1 MFYFSS
7 DESEEEQPR
16 SVNSSG
22 SVGSRI
28 DDFEDTLERK
38 LKMKSGSC
46 YVRRC
51 FGDIL
56 KVLINGTFGL
66 KIRITWIECEIKK

>member
-16 SVNSSG
+16 SANSSD

-38 LKMKSGSC
+38 LRMKSGLC
-46 YVRRC
+46 YVMRC
-51 FGDIL
+51 FGDLL
-56 KVLINGTFGL
+56 KVLIRWYIYFQN
-66 KIRITWIECEIKK
+66 KPHIE

>member
-22 SVGSRI
+22 SVSSRI
-28 DDFEDTLERK
+28 DDFEDTLRRK
-38 LKMKSGSC
+38 LRMKSGSC
-46 YVRRC
+46 YVMRC
-51 FGDIL
+51 FGDLL
-56 KVLINGTFGL
+56 KVLIKWYIYFQN
-66 KIRITWIECEIKK
+66 KPHKE

>member
-16 SVNSSG
+16 SANSSD

-38 LKMKSGSC
+38 LRMKSGSC
-46 YVRRC
+46 YVLNTNC
-51 FGDIL
+51 YL
-56 KVLINGTFGL
+56 KVGERKTS
-66 KIRITWIECEIKK
+66 T